1 MVQTERTEIDFRIGL
16 YATMLENLRG
26 LRNFLVYRSQIGES
40 TRKSV
45 LTTKLSARQ
54 SRNQRIRSIHH
65 GGHRGHRE
73 QKDSFENF
81 SSIYFSL
88 CLFLCV
94 LRALCGASSES
105 FRKPHK
111 FAAIV
116 VRRSTKN
123 SKNLYCYLRAL
134 RVLRGGNYP
143 LFFGCGSAALG
154 PLLPPVKK

>member
-1 MVQTERTEIDFRIGL
+1 MFHENQPRVIVKKPLRAL
-16 YATMLENLRG
+16 YCLRVFAV
-26 LRNFLVYRSQIGES
+26 RANFLTVIPPWMQQMTKDI
-40 TRKSV
+40 
-45 LTTKLSARQ
+45 LTTKRSARQ

-116 VRRSTKN
+116 VRRP
-123 SKNLYCYLRAL
+123 R
-134 RVLRGGNYP
+134 RVPDILLMNFVLFGSFVVKSAFS
-143 LFFGCGSAALG
+143 FFGRGSAVPCL
-154 PLLPPVKK
+154 